1 MTTINT
7 GRMRS
12 LAMAVLITFP
22 LLTMVPFLVCDTT
35 GQAFADEPL
44 IGMAKAS
51 NLIGK
56 NVKNT
61 EGKDLGE
68 VKEIVVDPM
77 GGDIQ
82 YAVLSFGG
90 FLGLGD
96 KYFAIPWQAMKLSQD
111 RKHFIL
117 NVDQKKMENAPGFD
131 KDKWPDMSNRD
142 WALVVYQFYDVQPK
156 FAAKEMSGKG
166 QQITV
171 KGEVLE
177 IQDEFYMVKDNSGRE
192 VRMHVDQDTKM
203 SGKVQKGDKIE
214 AKITQANHAQSI
226 EKAD

>member
-7 GRMRS
+7 IRMRYGAMPV
-12 LAMAVLITFP
+12 LAMFP
-22 LLTMVPFLVCDTT
+22 LLAMVPFVVWLHA

-44 IGMAKAS
+44 IGVAKVS

-56 NVKNT
+56 NVKNA
-61 EGKDLGE
+61 EEKDLGE
-68 VKEIVVDPM
+68 VKEIVVDPR
-77 GGDIQ
+77 GGDIE

-111 RKHFIL
+111 REHFIL
-117 NVDQKKMENAPGFD
+117 NVDQKKLENAPGFD

-142 WALVVYQFYDVQPK
+142 WALVVYKFYGVQPK
-156 FAAKEMSGKG
+156 SAGKKTGGKG
-166 QQITV
+166 HQITV

-177 IQDEFYMVKDNSGRE
+177 VQDEFYTVKDSSGRE

-203 SGKVQKGDKIE
+203 SGKVQKGRQDPGEGHTGKPR
-214 AKITQANHAQSI
+214 SI
-226 EKAD
+226 Y